1 MLCMEIII
9 IYGENHLNP
18 VKTVTQNAVTCT
30 VKAGSLNKATCIAE
44 YTIYQWV
51 YIPIDTVSSPL
62 GPIFW

>member
-44 YTIYQWV
+44 YTIYQ
-51 YIPIDTVSSPL
+51 
-62 GPIFW
+62 